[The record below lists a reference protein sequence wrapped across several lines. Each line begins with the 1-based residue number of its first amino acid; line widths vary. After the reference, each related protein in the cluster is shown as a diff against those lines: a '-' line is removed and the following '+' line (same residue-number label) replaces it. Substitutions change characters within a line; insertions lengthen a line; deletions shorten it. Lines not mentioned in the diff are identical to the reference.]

1 MNTLSRTI
9 IVLVAVNLIPAGL
22 VVAQNVPDKETQDAW
37 ATRKDAEVAAKIA
50 EQQAEAAQKQI
61 QAAQQQ
67 VETAQRQIEVE
78 KTKTLVAALAAP
90 DVPNVPVAPVVP
102 TRAISFKGPWLLGS
116 GGVGSVLVIPTA
128 ELKMEELAAMT
139 EDMSVM
145 SRLFEK
151 NLEQARLP
159 ATYGTLFGY
168 SHNPFATLLGGGG
181 GVIQSMYLQGYGAL
195 FLMKVDFPLSPPPQ
209 AEQKQEEE
217 TKKEETD
224 PVWQQMRSE
233 MYEPQEATRRRA
245 EQPEEKYDA
254 EKVENL
260 KTALVK
266 ALKHAAN
273 IRSLKPDESVI
284 LTVAGSGGPAGTS
297 VAAIYGHQVL
307 VQEKG
312 NDGKVN
318 KARWVGA
325 PSSGRTT
332 YFAPTV
338 LVIRAKKSDIDS
350 FAKDGDYEQ
359 FRQRTQ
365 LLTCPYLGA
374 EAERGD
380 PFNMGRVIY

>member
-50 EQQAEAAQKQI
+50 EKQAEAAQKQI

-90 DVPNVPVAPVVP
+90 DVPNVPVDPVVP

-128 ELKMEELAAMT
+128 ELKIEELAAMT

-145 SRLFEK
+145 SRIFEK

-181 GVIQSMYLQGYGAL
+181 GAIQSMYLQGYGAL
-195 FLMKVDFPLSPPPQ
+195 FLTKVDFPLSPPPQ
-209 AEQKQEEE
+209 TEEKQEEE
-217 TKKEETD
+217 TKKEDTD
-224 PVWQQMRSE
+224 PVWQQMRRE
-233 MYEPQEATRRRA
+233 MYEPQEAGPHKTK
-245 EQPEEKYDA
+245 EPQVKYDA

-260 KTALVK
+260 KTTLVT

-273 IRSLKPDESVI
+273 IRSLKQDELVI
-284 LTVAGSGGPAGTS
+284 LAVAGSGGSAGETAMITTSSAVVVDGRTRIVQQQPA
-297 VAAIYGHQVL
+297 
-307 VQEKG
+307 
-312 NDGKVN
+312 
-318 KARWVGA
+318 
-325 PSSGRTT
+325 SSGSSQ
-332 YFAPTV
+332 TV
-338 LVIRAKKSDIDS
+338 IVIRAKKSDIDS
-350 FAKDGDYEQ
+350 FAKNALDYEQ
-359 FRQRTQ
+359 FRQRIQ
-365 LLTCPYLGA
+365 LFSCPCLGA
-374 EAERGD
+374 EAGRGD
-380 PFNMGRVIY
+380 PFSLNF

>member
-1 MNTLSRTI
+1 LG
-9 IVLVAVNLIPAGL
+9 AGGTG
-22 VVAQNVPDKETQDAW
+22 A
-37 ATRKDAEVAAKIA
+37 
-50 EQQAEAAQKQI
+50 
-61 QAAQQQ
+61 
-67 VETAQRQIEVE
+67 
-78 KTKTLVAALAAP
+78 
-90 DVPNVPVAPVVP
+90 
-102 TRAISFKGPWLLGS
+102 
-116 GGVGSVLVIPTA
+116 VLVIPAA
-128 ELKMEELAAMT
+128 EMKTEDLVTVT

-145 SRLFEK
+145 SRIFEK
-151 NLEQARLP
+151 NLEQAHI
-159 ATYGTLFGY
+159 ATTR
-168 SHNPFATLLGGGG
+168 GGLALSDYHALAMLIGG
-181 GVIQSMYLQGYGAL
+181 RGGAIQSMYLQGYGAL
-195 FLMKVDFPLSPPPQ
+195 FLMRVDFPLSPPPQ
-209 AEQKQEEE
+209 VKEEE
-217 TKKEETD
+217 KEKQTTEEAD
-224 PVWQQMRSE
+224 PVWDQMRRE